1 MDASNLPS
9 LACMCGSIRRTSR
22 ALTQLYEQT
31 LRPLGL
37 RATQFTIMQVLARAG
52 EVSQGQLGEILAM
65 DSTSL
70 TRTLKIMIQQSWVAE
85 RPGRDRRERW
95 LRLSKTGE
103 AQMKRALPAW
113 DKIQSRLRREMG
125 EPAFDKLIRE
135 ANRLT
140 AIALNQGES
149 L

>member
-1 MDASNLPS
+1 
-9 LACMCGSIRRTSR
+9 MCGSIRRTSR

-70 TRTLKIMIQQSWVAE
+70 KRTLKIMIQQSWVAE

-125 EPAFDKLIRE
+125 EPAFDKFIRE
-135 ANRLT
+135 ANQLT

>member
-1 MDASNLPS
+1 
-9 LACMCGSIRRTSR
+9 
-22 ALTQLYEQT
+22 
-31 LRPLGL
+31 
-37 RATQFTIMQVLARAG
+37 MQVLARAG

-85 RPGRDRRERW
+85 RQGRDRRERW
-95 LRLSKTGE
+95 LSLSKTGE

>member
-1 MDASNLPS
+1 
-9 LACMCGSIRRTSR
+9 MCGSIRRTSR

-125 EPAFDKLIRE
+125 EPAFDKFIRE
-135 ANRLT
+135 ANQLT

>member
-1 MDASNLPS
+1 
-9 LACMCGSIRRTSR
+9 MCGSIRRTSR

-37 RATQFTIMQVLARAG
+37 RATQFTILQVLARAG